1 MGQKSLRPSPDAS
14 GNLVTLF
21 PSFIGFFEMEIT
33 AQPPVHEQGVCQE
46 GGSFF
51 CGAAAGLRQHDAS
64 EKRAAACKPAGALFF
79 ARRFL

>member
-1 MGQKSLRPSPDAS
+1 LS
-14 GNLVTLF
+14 V
-21 PSFIGFFEMEIT
+21 FFEMEIT
-33 AQPPVHEQGVCQE
+33 TQPPVHEQGVCQE

-64 EKRAAACKPAGALFF
+64 EKEAAACKPAGALFF